1 MGCEI
6 MKEKNKNMLKTFG
19 TGMILGGVIAGGG
32 VYASTVGASSVSY
45 SNSSSGL
52 ATTNVQGAL
61 DETYKKALYRE
72 YYDQCHTVSINTKSY
87 FNATT
92 STAISETAVVIDVN
106 HMGAWAMAK
115 GGSASATSV
124 TKEYNTKVTACCNTK
139 CSSTT
144 NECYTKCNSGYSP
157 ADNDYIY
164 KLC

>member
-1 MGCEI
+1 

-32 VYASTVGASSVSY
+32 VYASAVGASNVSY

-72 YYDQCHTVSINTKSY
+72 YYDQCHTVSVNTKSV
-87 FNATT
+87 FNV
-92 STAISETAVVIDVN
+92 SGSINDFYAVIGTDDLPIMAYGIGGLQNANKTKAGYIKAVN
-106 HMGAWAMAK
+106 
-115 GGSASATSV
+115 T
-124 TKEYNTKVTACCNTK
+124 CCNTK

-144 NECYTKCNSGYSP
+144 NECYTKCNSGYKP
-157 ADNDYIY
+157 NDNNYIY
-164 KLC
+164 HIC

>member
-1 MGCEI
+1 

-32 VYASTVGASSVSY
+32 VYASAVGASNVSY

-72 YYDQCHTVSINTKSY
+72 YYDQCHTVSINTKSF
-87 FNATT
+87 FNANT
-92 STAISETAVVIDVN
+92 SVAETDVVIDVN
-106 HMGAWAMAK
+106 HMGAWGLAK
-115 GGSASATSV
+115 GGNAYAT
-124 TKEYNTKVTACCNTK
+124 KLAAEYNKKVTACCNTK

-144 NECYTKCNSGYSP
+144 NECYTKCNSGYKP
-157 ADNDYIY
+157 NDNNYIY
-164 KLC
+164 HIC